1 MRVDTRRGFTMLPEP
16 RQYYVTARDG
26 PRTYFLAGPYDTHVD
41 ALAAV
46 EPARA
51 IATDPARNASA
62 GRAHFMAYG
71 TSRAQAGLRTALGCL

>member
-1 MRVDTRRGFTMLPEP
+1 MLPEP

-26 PRTYFLAGPYDTHVD
+26 PRTYFLAGPYDTHVE

-51 IATDPARNASA
+51 IAMDETRNREWA
-62 GRAHFMAYG
+62 RAHFMAYG
-71 TSRAQAGLRTALGCL
+71 TSRAQAGLRTALGVTV